1 MHCGLFTYA
10 IKVAMNIIGGGGAKF
25 DNWAESDC
33 AESDWSEPE
42 RPELFGGVGN

>member
-10 IKVAMNIIGGGGAKF
+10 IKVAMNIIGGGWAKF

-33 AESDWSEPE
+33 AESDWQSDQ
-42 RPELFGGVGN
+42 R